1 MSIGIPWII
10 SRRRVLIGS
19 SLDFF
24 INIFIYNY
32 VFNKELGSYPS
43 QIVSIGLGFSW
54 VIISYVLGR
63 YIKISKITLISF
75 GKAVIKII
83 FMLIFCNL
91 IYLVINWFVPLTFY
105 WDTPEFSSYL
115 SRELSNLFIRVST
128 YIAITSLFLQYFFSV
143 ITYNIYNQKKVWIF
157 YGTKTKFNEI
167 MEEIRGLKKDLVL
180 SWHPNQ
186 DNLEGI
192 NIQTTKGI
200 IIGNLNDINKINLD
214 TIFKL
219 KLKGVVVEGLLSWF
233 EKEFHRMPTNIIE
246 NKNQL
251 IEKLK
256 SIEDSYQLRTKR
268 IGDLLVSTFLLM
280 ITAPLFI
287 LISTL
292 ILAEDNGPIFYTQ
305 TRTGR
310 NGDPFKIIKF
320 RSMKIDAEKYGV
332 QWSKQRDP
340 RITCIGKII
349 RALRLDELPQLFCVI
364 KGTMSLIGPRP
375 ERPEIENELLK
386 NIPYYNFRN
395 IFLRPGISGWAQVNY
410 PYGASISDTQKK
422 LSYDIYYITH
432 FSILLDLLIFIKTIR
447 LVLNAKG
454 SLPKKYN

>member
-1 MSIGIPWII
+1 MSFEIPWII

-19 SLDFF
+19 LLDCF

-32 VFNKELGSYPS
+32 VFNKEIGSFPS
-43 QIVSIGLGFSW
+43 QIVSIGLGLSW
-54 VIISYVLGR
+54 IIISYVLGR
-63 YIKISKITLISF
+63 YIKISNITLISF
-75 GKAVIKII
+75 AKAAIKII

-128 YIAITSLFLQYFFSV
+128 YIALLSLFLQYFFSI
-143 ITYNIYNQKKVWIF
+143 ITYNIYNQKKAWIF
-157 YGTKTKFNEI
+157 YGTKDKYSEVIKEI
-167 MEEIRGLKKDLVL
+167 GKAKKDLVL
-180 SWHPNQ
+180 SWHSNQ

-192 NIQTTKGI
+192 NLQNTKGI
-200 IIGNLNDINKINLD
+200 IIGNLNDINKSNLD

-219 KLKGVVVEGLLSWF
+219 KLKGVEVEGLLSWF
-233 EKEFHRMPTNIIE
+233 EKEFHRIPTNIIE
-246 NKNQL
+246 NKYQL

-268 IGDLLVSTFLLM
+268 ICDLLVSTFLLI
-280 ITAPLFI
+280 ITAPFFVI
-287 LISTL
+287 ISIL

-305 TRTGR
+305 TRTGL

-332 QWSKQRDP
+332 QWSKKRDP
-340 RITCIGKII
+340 RITSIGKII

-386 NIPYYNFRN
+386 NIPYYSCRN
-395 IFLRPGISGWAQVNY
+395 ILRPGISGWAQVNY
-410 PYGASISDTQKK
+410 PYGASVSDTEKK
-422 LSYDIYYITH
+422 LSFDIYYISH
-432 FSILLDLLIFIKTIR
+432 VSNLLDFLILFKTIK
-447 LVLNAKG
+447 LVLNARGYK
-454 SLPKKYN
+454 PNK